1 MGHQSDI
8 PTVLKMIDIFVMTPK
23 SETWP
28 TILMEAMAA
37 KRAIVSTN
45 SGGGNEIIKN
55 GETVILVPVGDSKAI
70 AAKIEY
76 LIEHLSKRINLSEN
90 AERESSKY
98 DICLTGKKLEELFEK
113 VTVNQSWL

>member
-8 PTVLKMIDIFVMTPK
+8 PTVLKMIDIFVMASK

-28 TILMEAMAA
+28 TILMGAMAV

-55 GETVILVPVGDSKAI
+55 GETGILVPVGDSKAI

-76 LIEHLSKRINLSEN
+76 LIEHLSRRINLSEN
-90 AERESSKY
+90 AERES
-98 DICLTGKKLEELFEK
+98 L
-113 VTVNQSWL
+113 VNMIFV